1 MADVTD
7 AGTLLISMPEIA
19 DLADVRRAVVTTWR
33 RRHPDFPAPVRVTAT
48 SPGLDTGIPMFHAPD
63 VLRWLAANPRRGNR
77 QVEAADLRLYL
88 LRCLGQRLGAR
99 PFLAAA
105 SALLCLRHLDDEPLA
120 PAATSGQVLNE
131 GLITA
136 LRARAEQADPRDELL
151 CSEVRA
157 LGAEAAWLAPAV
169 DELIEAA
176 YSTRDAFER
185 LLAARHR
192 LNLPELCA
200 DAVVPRL
207 AALMAQ
213 LSGAPE
219 HARETG
225 SVEVADPAAGAGDL
239 LAAVHA
245 AVGEDYDLRLRGVVP
260 DRFLTRLARRRFTVA
275 GLARRDV
282 DIRATA
288 PRTARTAS
296 PAGSARTAGAAARRA
311 APAPDAVVTRL
322 PFQPAEE
329 RDAVAVL
336 AEVRRLADTL
346 RPGQTAVL
354 LGPAEALVDPLPV
367 HRPAVRRR
375 DELLGTGLVEAVISL
390 PGGMVPYRPGYR
402 TALWVLRHE
411 RDTPARGRVLLADLS
426 DRELTDDVVDT
437 LVLDVVTW
445 RRDGFDPDQRSR
457 ALTSQASIQDLKARP
472 GSAPMALTAPRP
484 AGEPTRRA
492 ARAVVRLREIED
504 EIAAVAGAG
513 TAAVAGTAGGP
524 GVATTGATGA
534 LVAMRDDPRAL
545 PTAAIGRLAS
555 TTATGGGLLR
565 LLPGT
570 RIASGDVRPAPA
582 GHHPL
587 LGAPELTGAS
597 RFDSR
602 KVDRVVLADVYP
614 RARLTEPGDIV
625 VTTSPRF
632 GVHLDEP
639 GSSIIEFPARGLRLT
654 DAGRAVLT
662 PRVLAALLTAAAP
675 TGRTPGAVRAPRRL
689 EDLHIAGL
697 PAPVMRHLDT
707 LLAATDTRRAHLR
720 RELDL
725 LDELRHTTVNGLADG
740 TLTLIAAPQA
750 QNRDVPTGPP
760 GP

>member
-1 MADVTD
+1 MAAVTD
-7 AGTLLISMPEIA
+7 VGTLLISMPEIA
-19 DLADVRRAVVTTWR
+19 DLADVQRAVVTTWR
-33 RRHPDFPAPVRVTAT
+33 RRHPDFPAPVTG
-48 SPGLDTGIPMFHAPD
+48 PGLDASIPMFHAPD

-77 QVEAADLRLYL
+77 QVETADLRLYL

-99 PFLAAA
+99 PLLAAA

-120 PAATSGQVLNE
+120 PAVAPGGVAGD
-131 GLITA
+131 GLIAA

-151 CSEVRA
+151 LSEVRA
-157 LGAEAAWLAPAV
+157 LGAEADWLAPAV
-169 DELIEAA
+169 DELVEAA
-176 YSTRDAFER
+176 YNTRDAFGR

-192 LNLPELCA
+192 LGVPELCA

-219 HARETG
+219 RARETG

-245 AVGEDYDLRLRGVVP
+245 AVGEDYEVRLRGIVP
-260 DRFLTRLARRRFTVA
+260 DRFLARLARRRFTVA

-288 PRTARTAS
+288 AT
-296 PAGSARTAGAAARRA
+296 RRA
-311 APAPDAVVTRL
+311 ATRGAGPDAVVSCL

-336 AEVRRLADTL
+336 AAVRGLADTL

-375 DELLGTGLVEAVISL
+375 DELLTTGLVEAVISL
-390 PGGMVPYRPGYR
+390 PGGMVPFRPGYR

-426 DRELTDDVVDT
+426 DRELTDDLVDT

-445 RRDGFDPDQRSR
+445 RRDGFAPDQRSR

-472 GSAPMALTAPRP
+472 GAAPMALTAPRP

-504 EIAAVAGAG
+504 EVTALAGAG
-513 TAAVAGTAGGP
+513 LAGAGAGAGARPAA
-524 GVATTGATGA
+524 GA

-570 RIASGDVRPAPA
+570 RIAPGDVRPASA

-587 LGAPELTGAS
+587 VGAQELSGAS

-602 KVDRVVLADVYP
+602 KVDRVVLADAYP

-662 PRVLAALLTAAAP
+662 PRVLAALLVAAAP

-689 EDLHIAGL
+689 EDLYIAAL
-697 PAPVMRHLDT
+697 PEPVVRDLDT
-707 LLAATDTRRAHLR
+707 LLAATDARRGRLR

-725 LDELRHTTVNGLADG
+725 LDELRRTTVNGLADG
-740 TLTLIAAPQA
+740 TLTLIAAPA
-750 QNRDVPTGPP
+750 EQNRGAPAEPAGH
-760 GP
+760 

>member
-33 RRHPDFPAPVRVTAT
+33 RRHPDFPAPVT
-48 SPGLDTGIPMFHAPD
+48 SPGLDGSIPMFHAPD

-77 QVEAADLRLYL
+77 QVETADLRLYL
-88 LRCLGQRLGAR
+88 LRCLGQRLGTR

-120 PAATSGQVLNE
+120 PKATSGQAVGDDLV
-131 GLITA
+131 TS

-151 CSEVRA
+151 LSEVRA
-157 LGAEAAWLAPAV
+157 LGAEATWLAPAV
-169 DELIEAA
+169 DELVEAA
-176 YSTRDAFER
+176 YNTRDAFGR

-192 LNLPELCA
+192 LNVPELCA

-239 LAAVHA
+239 LAAVHT
-245 AVGEDYDLRLRGVVP
+245 AVGEDYDVRLRGVVP
-260 DRFLTRLARRRFTVA
+260 DRFLARLARRRFTVA

-288 PRTARTAS
+288 PRTAG
-296 PAGSARTAGAAARRA
+296 PAGSSARTAGAAARRA
-311 APAPDAVVTRL
+311 APAPDSVVTCL

-329 RDAVAVL
+329 RDTVAVL

-354 LGPAEALVDPLPV
+354 LGPAEALADPLPV
-367 HRPAVRRR
+367 HRPAIRRR
-375 DELLGTGLVEAVISL
+375 DELLMTGLVEAVISL
-390 PGGMVPYRPGYR
+390 PGGMVPFRPGYR
-402 TALWVLRHE
+402 TALWVLRRE
-411 RDTPARGRVLLADLS
+411 QDTPAKGRVLLADLS
-426 DRELTDDVVDT
+426 DRELTEDVVDT

-445 RRDGFDPDQRSR
+445 RRDGFDPEQRSR
-457 ALTSQASIQDLKARP
+457 ALTSQATIKGLMARP
-472 GSAPMALTAPRP
+472 GTAPVALTAPRP

-504 EIAAVAGAG
+504 EITAVTSVGAGVIASADVVAGA
-513 TAAVAGTAGGP
+513 A
-524 GVATTGATGA
+524 A

-555 TTATGGGLLR
+555 TIATGGGLLR
-565 LLPGT
+565 ILPGT
-570 RIASGDVRPAPA
+570 RIAPGHARPA
-582 GHHPL
+582 GQHPVI
-587 LGAPELTGAS
+587 GAPELTGVS
-597 RFDSR
+597 RFGSR
-602 KVDRVVLADVYP
+602 KVDRMVLADTYP
-614 RARLTEPGDIV
+614 RAALTQPGDIV

-639 GSSIIEFPARGLRLT
+639 GYSIIEFPARGLRLT

-662 PRVLAALLTAAAP
+662 PRVLAVLLTAAAP

-689 EDLHIAGL
+689 EDLYVAAL
-697 PAPVMRHLDT
+697 PEPVMCHLDT
-707 LLAATDTRRAHLR
+707 LLAATDTRRAHLQ

-725 LDELRHTTVNGLADG
+725 LDELRRTTVNGLADG
-740 TLTLIAAPQA
+740 TLTLIAAPQDQSHGA
-750 QNRDVPTGPP
+750 PTGPH
-760 GP
+760 GR